1 MSAAAKLLREER
13 KALLAT
19 RAELDRA
26 RVALSVR
33 QVRAIVRPV
42 PDAERVARLRPA
54 AALLAGFAGT
64 VAGAPRLA
72 RWLRIA
78 AFALAALRA
87 IRNWRR

>member
-1 MSAAAKLLREER
+1 MSAAQRALRDER

-33 QVRAIVRPV
+33 QVRAIVRPA
-42 PDAERVARLRPA
+42 PDVERVARLRPA

-72 RWLRIA
+72 RWLRFA
-78 AFALAALRA
+78 SLALAALRV
-87 IRNWRR
+87 WRSWRG

>member
-1 MSAAAKLLREER
+1 MSSAAKALREER

-33 QVRAIVRPV
+33 QIRAIVKPA
-42 PDAERVARLRPA
+42 PDVERVSRLRPA
-54 AALLAGFAGT
+54 ATLLAGFAGT
-64 VAGAPRLA
+64 IAGAPRLA

-78 AFALAALRA
+78 AFALAALRTL
-87 IRNWRR
+87 RSWRR